1 MALHQNPDKY
11 KMFAADTGLFVS
23 LAFKDRD
30 FTENVIY
37 EKLWNDKLGVNLGY
51 LYENAVAQ
59 MLTAGGNELFYHTF
73 LNEKTRRNHEVDFIL
88 SRKNKICPIEVK
100 SSGYRTHA
108 SLDAFRSK
116 FSARI
121 RQSYLLYTKD
131 LMKGEEDLLY
141 LPFYMAGML

>member
-1 MALHQNPDKY
+1 MVSFEK
-11 KMFAADTGLFVS
+11 DT
-23 LAFKDRD
+23 KH
-30 FTENVIY
+30 Y
-37 EKLWNDKLGVNLGY
+37 Y
-51 LYENAVAQ
+51 
-59 MLTAGGNELFYHTF
+59 
-73 LNEKTRRNHEVDFIL
+73 EVDFLL
-88 SRKNKICPIEVK
+88 SRAGKICPVEVK